1 MDGKV
6 GNKPLKTIDIDV
18 AEIKEIICDVE
29 TFLYPTRE
37 ATISIL
43 ETVQI
48 GPIEKVTLPLKTKKS
63 A

>member
-6 GNKPLKTIDIDV
+6 GNKPLKTSDIDV

-48 GPIEKVTLPLKTKKS
+48 GPIL
-63 A
+63 